1 MFCLSHICCYQRR
14 SASKCLSSFSHP
26 DTQCNRPTSMVRLT
40 RRRSPRWAWTSLTYG
55 ATSVTSQALTRMVM
69 KSTSTERG
77 TRRTC
82 WAGWHR
88 DRQGK
93 RRKKPLWSTTT
104 PSPPRLWKSPPIPK
118 FNPSHIVGWKMQS
131 PKLKISPQRL
141 CAVHTCL
148 LKLGRTRKNQ
158 IMWRSQLKFRV
169 LVIWITVKIS
179 VFLV

>member
-69 KSTSTERG
+69 KSTSMGRG

-82 WAGWHR
+82 WAGCYQ
-88 DRQGK
+88 DRQSK

-104 PSPPRLWKSPPIPK
+104 PSPPRLWKSPPLPK
-118 FNPSHIVGWKMQS
+118 YNPCHIVERCRVPHWKYH
-131 PKLKISPQRL
+131 LKDCAASTHADWSWGKQERIRL
-141 CAVHTCL
+141 CGGVNL
-148 LKLGRTRKNQ
+148 NLG
-158 IMWRSQLKFRV
+158 F
-169 LVIWITVKIS
+169 
-179 VFLV
+179 

>member
-1 MFCLSHICCYQRR
+1 MRKEWEEERDEDHVCEGASCLAGSQPGVGCSASMFCLSHICCYQRR

-55 ATSVTSQALTRMVM
+55 ATSVTSQAPTRMAM
-69 KSTSTERG
+69 KSTSMGRG

-82 WAGWHR
+82 WAGCHR
-88 DRQGK
+88 DCQGK

-118 FNPSHIVGWKMQS
+118 CESRF
-131 PKLKISPQRL
+131 
-141 CAVHTCL
+141 
-148 LKLGRTRKNQ
+148 
-158 IMWRSQLKFRV
+158 
-169 LVIWITVKIS
+169 
-179 VFLV
+179 